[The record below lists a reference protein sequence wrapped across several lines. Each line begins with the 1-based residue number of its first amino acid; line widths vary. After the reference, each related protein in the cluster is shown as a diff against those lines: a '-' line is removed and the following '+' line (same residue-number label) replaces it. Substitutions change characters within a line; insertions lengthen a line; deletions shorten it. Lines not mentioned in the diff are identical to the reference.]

1 MSTNSGSP
9 RSARVRVAR
18 GVYRDTRGFSVIAR
32 VGSGANTR
40 SSKEQRFPLSTP
52 LAVLVAHWQREK
64 AVLTDAVPKLTP
76 ADVRALRAIL
86 DSLAAGVAQ
95 VQAILA
101 ECVA

>member
-1 MSTNSGSP
+1 MSVNSGSR

-18 GVYRDTRGFSVIAR
+18 GVYRDTWGFSVIAR
-32 VGSGANTR
+32 IGSGAHER
-40 SSKEQRFPLSTP
+40 RSKEQRFPLSTP
-52 LAVLVAHWQREK
+52 LAVLLAHWQREK
-64 AVLTDAVPKLTP
+64 AVLTDAVPTLSP

-101 ECVA
+101 ERVA